1 MLSRQRFDPNDVPTL
16 SLFSILREC
25 NFTCFGRERRAG
37 VPGSTG
43 AGMSELA
50 GIEVDAELYDEFPD
64 DELDVALDEVQSVR
78 AHFSRLCQQ
87 CK

>member
-1 MLSRQRFDPNDVPTL
+1 
-16 SLFSILREC
+16 
-25 NFTCFGRERRAG
+25 
-37 VPGSTG
+37 
-43 AGMSELA
+43 MSELA

-64 DELDVALDEVQSVR
+64 DELDVALDEVLSVR

>member
-1 MLSRQRFDPNDVPTL
+1 
-16 SLFSILREC
+16 
-25 NFTCFGRERRAG
+25 
-37 VPGSTG
+37 
-43 AGMSELA
+43 MSELA

-78 AHFSRLCQQ
+78 AHFSRLCHQ

>member
-1 MLSRQRFDPNDVPTL
+1 MLGGERSGAPG
-16 SLFSILREC
+16 SL
-25 NFTCFGRERRAG
+25 
-37 VPGSTG
+37 GSTG

-64 DELDVALDEVQSVR
+64 DELDVALDEVLSVR

>member
-1 MLSRQRFDPNDVPTL
+1 MISPPSF
-16 SLFSILREC
+16 FSFNFAGIC
-25 NFTCFGRERRAG
+25 TNFTCLEGSGAPG
-37 VPGSTG
+37 SLGSTG

-64 DELDVALDEVQSVR
+64 DELDVALDEVLSVR
-78 AHFSRLCQQ
+78 AHFSRLCKQ

>member
-1 MLSRQRFDPNDVPTL
+1 MISPPSF
-16 SLFSILREC
+16 FSFNFAGIC
-25 NFTCFGRERRAG
+25 TNFTCLTAG
-37 VPGSTG
+37 SGAPGSLGSTG

-64 DELDVALDEVQSVR
+64 DELDVALDEVLSVR
-78 AHFSRLCQQ
+78 AHFSRLCKQ